1 MDSLVEQLKRH
12 EGFRSKPYIDSV
24 GKVTIG
30 YGRNLDDV
38 GLSRKEAVDL
48 LYNDISL
55 ARNAVLTNISVARRL
70 NSARLD
76 ALTNMAFN
84 LGITRLLKFRKF
96 LAALDLGD
104 FVEAEVQMLDS
115 LWAKQ
120 VGSRA
125 IELGRQMRTG
135 YYT

>member
-24 GKVTIG
+24 GKATIG